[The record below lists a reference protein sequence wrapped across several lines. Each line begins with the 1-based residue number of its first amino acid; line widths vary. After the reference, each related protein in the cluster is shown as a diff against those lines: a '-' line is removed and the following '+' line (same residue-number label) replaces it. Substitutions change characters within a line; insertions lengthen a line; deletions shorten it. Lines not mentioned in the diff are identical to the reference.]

1 MLCYLL
7 STMKKIVLLLS
18 VVAVSYALQAGD
30 GDCQKNQGACTKTK
44 TAACEKVKTGT
55 CDKTKI
61 GACDKATAEA
71 KGCCPA
77 AKKAQA
83 AAKKQLASPKATS

>member
-30 GDCQKNQGACTKTK
+30 GDCQKSQAACAKTK
-44 TAACEKVKTGT
+44 TSACEKAKTGACDKVKTGA
-55 CDKTKI
+55 CDKT
-61 GACDKATAEA
+61 DAEA
-71 KGCCPA
+71 KACCPA

-83 AAKKQLASPKATS
+83 AAKKQLASPKTTS

>member
-7 STMKKIVLLLS
+7 SIMKRIVLLLS

-30 GDCQKNQGACTKTK
+30 GDCQKNQAACAKTK
-44 TAACEKVKTGT
+44 TVACEKVKTGACDKAKVGT
-55 CDKTKI
+55 CDKT
-61 GACDKATAEA
+61 TAEA

-77 AKKAQA
+77 AKKAQT
-83 AAKKQLASPKATS
+83 AAKKQLASPKTTS